1 MILKYVVPIAAVA
14 MLGFAVY
21 HVARTYPVQPA
32 ARPPMPPSQP
42 SFDHSL
48 AATGIVE
55 PPGGSVAVAAPVP
68 GVVAEV
74 FVRVGQKALAGAPLF
89 RLDDRSLKAEL
100 RVREAQL
107 TTAREKLARL
117 EEKPRQDELAASA
130 ARVGEAQASVKAHR
144 AELGRAQQLLEKQLM
159 SPLEVERLEH
169 IVAAA
174 QEQLARAQA
183 EDRHLRTG
191 ASEADRAI
199 ARAGVAEAGAFV
211 DQAKTELG
219 RLTVRAPLSATVLKV
234 NVQNGE
240 AVGTKPPIILGDIH
254 TLHLRLDI
262 EEHQIPRFDPDAP
275 ARAMPRGQPAPSFPL
290 RFVRIEPLVVPKSAL
305 VGDSGERQDTR
316 VLQAI
321 YEFDAGKAP
330 IYVGQQMDVFIALKP
345 PVTHTQSDGP
355 TRGAAKD

>member
-14 MLGFAVY
+14 MLALAVY
-21 HVARTYPVQPA
+21 HVARTYPMQPTVP
-32 ARPPMPPSQP
+32 PPMPPSQP
-42 SFDHSL
+42 SFPQAL

-55 PPGGSVAVAAPVP
+55 PLGGSVAVAAPVP
-68 GVVAEV
+68 GVIAEV
-74 FVRVGQKALAGAPLF
+74 FVRVGQEVSAGAPLF

-107 TTAREKLARL
+107 ATAREKLARL
-117 EEKPRQDELAASA
+117 EAKPRQDELAASA
-130 ARVGEAQASVKAHR
+130 ARVGEAQASLKAHR

-199 ARAGVAEAGAFV
+199 ARAAVSEAEAFV
-211 DQAKTELG
+211 DQAKTELA

-240 AVGTKPPIILGDIH
+240 AVGTKPPIILGDTH
-254 TLHLRLDI
+254 VLHLRLDV
-262 EEHQIPRFDPDAP
+262 EEHQIVRFDASAA
-275 ARAMPRGQPAPSFPL
+275 ARATPRGQPGPSFPL
-290 RFVRIEPLVVPKSAL
+290 RFIRIEPLVVPKSAL
-305 VGDSGERQDTR
+305 GGESGERQDTR
-316 VLQAI
+316 VLQVI
-321 YEFDAGKAP
+321 YEFDPGKAP
-330 IYVGQQMDVFIALKP
+330 IHVGQQMDVYIALKP
-345 PVTHTQSDGP
+345 LLTHASSEESTHG
-355 TRGAAKD
+355 TAKD